1 MQAVDAP
8 ILLMEINMFNVL
20 DTWREKR
27 AIRKTHEQLYQLS
40 DAMLTDI
47 GLTRADIPSVG
58 LNGRVRYDRNGR

>member
-1 MQAVDAP
+1 
-8 ILLMEINMFNVL
+8 MFNVL